1 MMFSEK
7 VPIVIVGNKMDLAEG
22 TYFYR
27 QVEKREAQVLNRT
40 WSDYAFYE
48 ISAKNY
54 FDVQNVIHK
63 CIQTIEDFEKK
74 KNAND
79 KCRLM

>member
-1 MMFSEK
+1 MLFSDK
-7 VPIVIVGNKMDLAEG
+7 VPIVVVGNKMDLAEG

-27 QVEKREAQVLNRT
+27 QVAKREAQVLNRT

-48 ISAKNY
+48 ISARNY
-54 FDVQNVIHK
+54 FDVQNVMHK
-63 CIQTIEDFEKK
+63 CIQTIEGFEKN
-74 KNAND
+74 KNKID